1 MNQDESG
8 IKKFVFESFDTL
20 RCGKINDEALFKFM
34 HIASQPPP
42 GSVANPTA
50 LMGLKSHE
58 SDLFLDIFSDDFC
71 RI

>member
-1 MNQDESG
+1 
-8 IKKFVFESFDTL
+8 
-20 RCGKINDEALFKFM
+20 M

-42 GSVANPTA
+42 GSISNPTS

-71 RI
+71 RVQKALAKKKKKQAN